1 MKILRLFL
9 LNIWLVPSLAYPDQT
24 DARLNDLFLTLTV
37 SSDLST
43 IRETESQIWE
53 IWFQHPNEDVE
64 QIMQMGV
71 ARMNYNRYADAMLI
85 FTQLIESYPDYA
97 EGWNRRATLHYV
109 LGNYEESIKDIEQVL
124 TLEPRHFG
132 ALSGLGLVYLQQN
145 QLSKAKQAFENL
157 IDVHPNSPNAR
168 ENLEQINQDLLL
180 NVI

>member
-9 LNIWLVPSLAYPDQT
+9 LNICLVPSLAYPDQT

-124 TLEPRHFG
+124 TLASALRSAIGIGASIFTAKSAKQGKASVRKFNRRTPQQPKRSREPRT
-132 ALSGLGLVYLQQN
+132 N
-145 QLSKAKQAFENL
+145 
-157 IDVHPNSPNAR
+157 
-168 ENLEQINQDLLL
+168 
-180 NVI
+180 